1 MQRRPHKFIS
11 LERYFSFEETSPE
24 RHEYYRPRLD
34 PRAAVGFQHRSVV
47 RQLGQHERLTALRE
61 AAHHFALDRL
71 TTEPSHALREHDDGI
86 KIELPP
92 GNLPRPR

>member
-1 MQRRPHKFIS
+1 MRQRDC
-11 LERYFSFEETSPE
+11 ERC
-24 RHEYYRPRLD
+24 LV
-34 PRAAVGFQHRSVV
+34 RAREG
-47 RQLGQHERLTALRE
+47 ALE

-92 GNLPRPR
+92 GNLARPR